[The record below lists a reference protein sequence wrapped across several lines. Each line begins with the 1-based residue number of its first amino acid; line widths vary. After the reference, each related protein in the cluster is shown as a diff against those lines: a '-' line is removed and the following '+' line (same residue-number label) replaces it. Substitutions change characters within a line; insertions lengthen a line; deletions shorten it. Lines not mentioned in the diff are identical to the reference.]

1 MNNRTSTKHDRAS
14 KRWGNDKNWGAT
26 TTAPSV
32 SRRRPPRML
41 LLPSPRT
48 ARLLRAAPL
57 LLPAAAVLMLCCV
70 PGSTGLPSPA
80 HDRCSQLDCASL
92 RRKFCKPGSSHCGH
106 CLSGLVENEKG
117 LCVTKKR
124 HPQQDT
130 QLFAD
135 LDDEIERLLVIA
147 KQTVTNIKPAAAAS
161 PDARGSRTDASERR
175 SGGDNN
181 TTAATTTTSSSQPG
195 ATAEVGGRSGPVS
208 VRTPK
213 NGHVII
219 VVISVC
225 VVVGSVAVIMASVC
239 YVKLQK
245 ESRLAQKVDY
255 PAYGGAGP
263 PGAAVNGTSVGDK
276 TLAQSAQMYHYQH
289 RKQQMLSV
297 GNHKP
302 EQKALDSEATSDEE
316 EVGGDF
322 TVYECPG
329 LAPTGEMEVKNP
341 LFDDSTLHLQGNHK

>member
-147 KQTVTNIKPAAAAS
+147 KQTVTNIKPAAAAN
-161 PDARGSRTDASERR
+161 ARGSRTDASERR